1 MVEGGGKDRRLAVT
15 CAVVILCEEKGMII
29 GGTKVGRYGKITR
42 DALSRAFGLNGSLT
56 EFTCQMEKIQEND
69 DTLAATLALTEEEA
83 EKIIMKFEWSRWD
96 H

>member
-1 MVEGGGKDRRLAVT
+1 MNASLAEVTRHVENIRW
-15 CAVVILCEEKGMII
+15 
-29 GGTKVGRYGKITR
+29 
-42 DALSRAFGLNGSLT
+42 
-56 EFTCQMEKIQEND
+56 ND